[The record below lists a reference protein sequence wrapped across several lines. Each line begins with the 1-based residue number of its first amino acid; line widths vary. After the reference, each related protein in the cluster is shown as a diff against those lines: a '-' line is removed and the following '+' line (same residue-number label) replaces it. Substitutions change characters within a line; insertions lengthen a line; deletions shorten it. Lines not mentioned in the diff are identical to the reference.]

1 MAKKGGAYVCI
12 PCGMEIVVTEEGAT
26 FSEIICC
33 GEIMAPTPKKAVK
46 KKAPA
51 KKGAGKK
58 ERREEENGKKES
70 AGKGGEKSRPE
81 EIKRTNRKG
90 RPLRSII
97 GEGTLYYG

>member
-51 KKGAGKK
+51 KKSAAKK
-58 ERREEENGKKES
+58 KTAKKK
-70 AGKGGEKSRPE
+70 APAKAAK
-81 EIKRTNRKG
+81 KAARKK
-90 RPLRSII
+90 
-97 GEGTLYYG
+97 

>member
-12 PCGMEIVVTEEGAT
+12 PCGMEIVVTEAGAT

-51 KKGAGKK
+51 KKSAAKKKTAKKKAPAKAAKKAGRKK
-58 ERREEENGKKES
+58 
-70 AGKGGEKSRPE
+70 
-81 EIKRTNRKG
+81 
-90 RPLRSII
+90 
-97 GEGTLYYG
+97 

>member
-12 PCGMEIVVTEEGAT
+12 PCGMEIVVTEAGAA

-51 KKGAGKK
+51 KKKATAKK
-58 ERREEENGKKES
+58 AAAKQKTAKKK
-70 AGKGGEKSRPE
+70 APAKAAK
-81 EIKRTNRKG
+81 KAARKK
-90 RPLRSII
+90 
-97 GEGTLYYG
+97 

>member
-51 KKGAGKK
+51 KKAPAKK
-58 ERREEENGKKES
+58 SAAKKKT
-70 AGKGGEKSRPE
+70 AKKKAPA
-81 EIKRTNRKG
+81 KAAKKAARKK
-90 RPLRSII
+90 
-97 GEGTLYYG
+97 